1 MAQCIHAA
9 GESSDCVS
17 PGTYAIALAA
27 KDEQHLRDIADRLT
41 AQGIEHTLIEEND
54 APHAGEATAIGIKP
68 GRRST
73 LKRYVSSL
81 PLLR

>member
-9 GESSDCVS
+9 GESSNYV
-17 PGTYAIALAA
+17 PTGTYAIALAA
-27 KDEQHLRDIADRLT
+27 RNETHLRSIAKRLS
-41 AQGIEHTLIEEND
+41 ARGIEHTLIEEND
-54 APHAGEATAIGIKP
+54 PPYSGQATAIGIKP

-73 LKRYVSSL
+73 LKRHVSSL